1 MLFALQLKLQ
11 NSKLVRKGITQ
22 NNSVLILVFSNSDE
36 KSKGAT
42 KMKYLLIGF
51 LLVVKIFCVE
61 SCASK
66 EASSESAETRE
77 HPQTDQSTPLAS
89 RK

>member
-1 MLFALQLKLQ
+1 
-11 NSKLVRKGITQ
+11 
-22 NNSVLILVFSNSDE
+22 
-36 KSKGAT
+36 
-42 KMKYLLIGF
+42 MKYLLIGF

-77 HPQTDQSTPLAS
+77 HPPSDQSTPLAS

>member
-1 MLFALQLKLQ
+1 
-11 NSKLVRKGITQ
+11 
-22 NNSVLILVFSNSDE
+22 
-36 KSKGAT
+36 
-42 KMKYLLIGF
+42 MKYLLIGF

-77 HPQTDQSTPLAS
+77 HPPSDQSTPLAS
-89 RK
+89 RKKSGKPTKKINEVSYRIESVSSK